1 MDGLRIFGF
10 VMIIVLVIVGLDYY
24 QQDKKHEGTLSA
36 NGYVDTIKHRFAQQQ
51 VERDAKEAE
60 RERKK
65 LWKAGAKPH
74 LPASTKRWSR
84 YELTDA
90 DNKAVATA
98 ISSYGMTPLI
108 SSISNTAE
116 LMSLSSGGK
125 DGILRK
131 LSETG
136 AVYVQGEE
144 IAWFDISLKPESVRN
159 TLAGLA
165 LSRQQNFMA
174 HAVIKKGFA
183 VIGGVAFIEVTQD
196 MTSPTEALAYRKI
209 TGRIGI
215 DEEVVI
221 RLHTNAS
228 DASIRELLGAV
239 DYAAL
244 NALLTFPSPVVGQ
257 GFSVPM
263 DRQPEVATKMDR
275 LYSKMKMVQEK
286 TASKKLENLDFAAVM
301 VNTMTASGFNGE
313 GLMDITGGEV
323 FENQDVLQIGYG
335 RAQKLLLDSD
345 ERHAALDGPAEQD
358 TAATDIAAEV
368 DTAAKDAAAEQEAP
382 GFFSRLKDKLPAF
395 GESKPKEAAA
405 TRTKASQPVRVHKG
419 GLGGGCAK
427 VGSIKRCS
435 VTGQ

>member
-1 MDGLRIFGF
+1 MDSLRIFGF
-10 VMIIVLVIVGLDYY
+10 VMIIVLVIIGLDYY

-36 NGYVDTIKHRFAQQQ
+36 NGYVDSIKHRFAQQQ
-51 VERDAKEAE
+51 VERDAKAAE

-74 LPASTKRWSR
+74 LPAAASGWTR

-90 DNKAVATA
+90 DSKAVATA
-98 ISSYGMTPLI
+98 VSNYGLAPLI
-108 SSISNTAE
+108 SSISSTSE
-116 LMSLSSGGK
+116 LMALSSSGK

-131 LSETG
+131 LSKTG
-136 AVYVQGEE
+136 AVYAQGDE
-144 IAWFDISLKPESVRN
+144 IAWFDISLKPESPRN
-159 TLAGLA
+159 TLAGIA

-174 HAVIKKGFA
+174 QAATKKGYAVID
-183 VIGGVAFIEVTQD
+183 GVAFIEITQD
-196 MTSPTEALAYRKI
+196 LTSPTEPLSYRKI

-228 DASIRELLGAV
+228 DSSIQELLGAV

-257 GFSVPM
+257 GYTVPLAG
-263 DRQPEVATKMDR
+263 QPEVAEKMDR
-275 LYSKMKMVQEK
+275 LYSEMILVQEK
-286 TASKKLENLDFAAVM
+286 TSDEKLKNLDVTALV
-301 VNTMTASGFNGE
+301 VNSMTASGLNSE

-335 RAQKLLLDSD
+335 RAQQLLLDSD
-345 ERHAALDGPAEQD
+345 TRQAALASEAETDTASVNVVEEQD
-358 TAATDIAAEV
+358 A
-368 DTAAKDAAAEQEAP
+368 Q
-382 GFFSRLKDKLPAF
+382 GFFGRLKEKLPAF
-395 GESKPKEAAA
+395 DSSEPQEATAKPAKP
-405 TRTKASQPVRVHKG
+405 SQPVRVHKG
-419 GLGGGCAK
+419 GLGSGCAK